1 MKRTF
6 DLNQVSAYEIIEERP
21 IKDLNSDAYLLRHK
35 KTGAHIALLSNDDD
49 NKVFYIGFRTP
60 PFDSTGVAHIVEHT
74 VLCGSKD
81 FPLKDPFVELIK
93 GSLNTF
99 LNAMTYPDKTVYP
112 VASCNDADF
121 RNLMHV
127 YLDAVFYPNIY
138 REEKIFMQEGWH
150 YEMENEDDALKING
164 VVYNEMKGAFSS
176 PDEVL
181 ERYIKHS
188 LFPDTTYGIE
198 SGGDPDEIPNLT
210 YEDFLDFHKRYYH
223 PSNSYIYLYGDMDM
237 AEQLTYID
245 EAYLSKFERMEP
257 DSEVQMQKDFTEPK
271 ELVKTYSCLDEAE
284 EENGTF
290 LSYNVKLAD
299 CFDKE
304 RYIAFSTLD
313 YALCSAPGAVLKQAL
328 IDKGIGEDVY
338 SSYSSELK
346 QPIFSVIAKNA
357 SSDQKEEFLQT
368 IKEVL
373 TKVVNEGIDKKTL
386 MAALNVEEFQYR
398 EADYGRF
405 PRGLA
410 YGLQMLD
417 SWLHDDQS
425 AWNHI
430 EANATFASLKKK
442 VNEGYFEELTKTYLL
457 DNPHR
462 TVFVLEPKA
471 RLAMQKEAELKE
483 ALEKKKAA
491 MSKEE
496 IKEIIDDT
504 KALRAYQ
511 EEEPTQEEL
520 NSIPLLKMED
530 LKKTAEEFKYEERT
544 AGTTPVL
551 FHDFFTN
558 GIVYL
563 NFSFDVSALPD
574 DLVDSLVLFKAAL
587 GMLDTKHYSYAE
599 LNNEIFL
606 KTGGFSASL
615 SNYPS
620 ALQPE
625 VFEPRFEVLVKVLR
639 ENRAEAFR
647 LAEEI
652 LMTTKWDDVK
662 RLKEIVDEVKAQM
675 SAALSSAGSQTAA
688 LRSLS
693 HFSAQAALTERVTGV
708 SALRNLER
716 VAKELEE
723 GKSDKI
729 VSNLKELASVIFN
742 SASLLVDV
750 TGNEE
755 MYEGIEEEITSFAG
769 ALHKAPARTGE
780 IVFHAKDRKEAFMT
794 GGQVQY
800 VCRAGNFLKKG
811 HPFTGA
817 LRVLKV
823 ILGYDYLWNNIRVKG
838 GAYGCGSAFART
850 GDAYFTTFRDPHLSR
865 SIEVFEDAPAYI
877 RALQVDERAALKYV
891 IGALSELDMP
901 KTPAGKG
908 AYGMSAYL
916 SHVSM
921 EMLQKERE
929 ELMNVNEE
937 TIHALADYIDAFL
950 ADESL
955 AVVGSAVKVEE
966 KKELFDKVEQLIAV

>member
-1 MKRTF
+1 MKREF
-6 DLNQVSAYEIIEERP
+6 DLRTVTAYEIIEERP
-21 IKDLNSDAYLLRHK
+21 ITDLNSDAYLLRHK
-35 KTGAHIALLSNDDD
+35 KTGARIALLSNDDD
-49 NKVFYIGFRTP
+49 NKVFYVGFRTP

-127 YLDAVFYPNIY
+127 YLDAVFYPNIH

-150 YEMENEDDALKING
+150 YELEDADDELKING
-164 VVYNEMKGAFSS
+164 VVYNEMKGAFSA

-210 YEDFLDFHKRYYH
+210 YEAFKAFHKRYYH

-237 AEQLTYID
+237 AEQLRYID
-245 EAYLSKFERMEP
+245 EAYLSGFDRIDV
-257 DSEVQMQKDFTEPK
+257 DSEVRMQKDFDAPK
-271 ELVKTYSCLDEAE
+271 ELVKTYSCLEEAE
-284 EENGTF
+284 EENGTY
-290 LSYNVKLAD
+290 LTYNVKLAD

-346 QPIFSVIAKNA
+346 QPTFSVIAKNA

-373 TKVVNEGIDKKTL
+373 TKVVEEGIDQKTL

-417 SWLHDDQS
+417 SWLHDDAA

-430 EANATFASLKKK
+430 EANDTFASLKKK
-442 VNEGYFEELTKTYLL
+442 VTEGYFEALTRTYLL

-462 TVFVLEPKA
+462 TVLLLEPKA
-471 RLAMQKEAELKE
+471 RLATQKEAELKE
-483 ALEKKKAA
+483 ALAQKKAA
-491 MSKEE
+491 MSQEE
-496 IKEIIDDT
+496 ILKIVADT

-511 EEEPTQEEL
+511 EEEPTEEEL
-520 NSIPLLKMED
+520 KCIPLLRMED
-530 LKKTAEEFKYEERT
+530 LKKSPEEFKYEERK
-544 AGTTPVL
+544 AGDIPVL
-551 FHDFFTN
+551 FHDIFTN

-563 NFSFDVSALPD
+563 NFSFDIGMLPD
-574 DLVDSLVLFKAAL
+574 DLAGYLPLFKSAL
-587 GMLDTKHYSYAE
+587 GMMDTARYSYAE

-606 KTGGFSASL
+606 KTGGFSATIQ
-615 SNYPS
+615 NYPDVRT
-620 ALQPE
+620 PD
-625 VFEPRFEVLVKVLR
+625 VFQTRFELTVKVLR
-639 ENRAEAFR
+639 DMRAEAFD
-647 LAEEI
+647 LAKEI
-652 LMTTKWDDVK
+652 MMTTKWEDEK

-675 SAALSSAGSQTAA
+675 SASLAAAGHQTAA
-688 LRSLS
+688 LRALS
-693 HFSAQAALTERVTGV
+693 HFSAAASLSERINGV
-708 SALRNLER
+708 SALRMYEGA
-716 VAKELEE
+716 AKDLAEGRGEE
-723 GKSDKI
+723 I
-729 VSNLKELASVIFN
+729 VKRLKEIAAIVFN
-742 SASLLVDV
+742 KASLLVDI
-750 TGNEE
+750 TGTEKE
-755 MYEGIEEEITSFAG
+755 YEGVEQEVISLADAILE
-769 ALHKAPARTGE
+769 KPCRTGE
-780 IVFHAKDRKEAFMT
+780 ILFTEKSGKEAFKT

-800 VCRAGNFLKKG
+800 VARAGNFLKKG
-811 HPFTGA
+811 LPYTGA
-817 LRVLKV
+817 LKVLRV
-823 ILGYDYLWNNIRVKG
+823 ILGFDYLWNNIRVKG

-850 GDAYFTTFRDPHLSR
+850 GDAYFMTYRDPHLKN
-865 SIEVFEDAPAYI
+865 SIDVFEKASEYLRNI
-877 RALQVDERAALKYV
+877 ELDERAALKYV
-891 IGALSELDMP
+891 IGTLSELDMP

-908 AYGMSAYL
+908 SYGMSAYL
-916 SHVSM
+916 MHLTM
-921 EMLQKERE
+921 EMLQKERD
-929 ELMNVNEE
+929 ELMNIDGSKVRS
-937 TIHALADYIDAFL
+937 LADYIDAFL
-950 ADESL
+950 SDENL
-955 AVVGSAVKVEE
+955 VVIGSASKVEE
-966 KKELFDKVEQLIAV
+966 AEALFDHVEQLIAG